1 MLMTLVMVFLTLLV
15 SGFIPRNSDA
25 ASLLNVNSADTVQLT
40 ALPGIGEAKAEAIV
54 QYRIKNGPFL
64 SVENLSDVP
73 GIGAKLIEKIRD
85 LVTVQDQ

>member
-1 MLMTLVMVFLTLLV
+1 
-15 SGFIPRNSDA
+15 
-25 ASLLNVNSADTVQLT
+25 LT